1 MNCCA
6 ITETAAKAS
15 ERKNNVLFI
24 VVINFL
30 ANIHRIPRFSRKF
43 VLIITVS
50 MVELN
55 LPEYAYTVKKRED
68 GSWAIWDRLR
78 ERWVALTP
86 EEWVRQHF
94 VEWLITDKQFP
105 AALMGNEVSLT
116 QNGIARR
123 CDTVVGDRTGQPLVI
138 VEYKAPS
145 INVTQKTF
153 DQIVRYN
160 MVLKAKYLIVSN
172 GLEHYCCQID
182 YDNNSYR
189 FLEDI
194 PCYGDL
200 VVRF

>member
-1 MNCCA
+1 MF
-6 ITETAAKAS
+6 
-15 ERKNNVLFI
+15 EREM
-24 VVINFL
+24 
-30 ANIHRIPRFSRKF
+30 
-43 VLIITVS
+43 T

-55 LPEYAYTVKKRED
+55 LPEYEYKVKKRED

-94 VEWLITDKQFP
+94 VNWLITDKHFP

-123 CDTVVGDRTGQPLVI
+123 CDTVVGDRTGEPLVI

-160 MVLKAKYLIVSN
+160 MVLKARYLIVSN
-172 GLEHYCCQID
+172 GLNHYCCQID
-182 YDNNSYR
+182 YDKNTYR

-194 PCYGDL
+194 PQYNNL
-200 VVRF
+200 KHE